1 MIKNI
6 KVLFTLMLM
15 SFASKAQVL
24 TDTIYKS
31 GKWWHI
37 NMENLYKDNTQS
49 DTTDYSIHEK
59 VEILKSDNVFKVAIG
74 NKMLEYK
81 IISEKRITDSEIPFV
96 QYQTLLNNQAKELT
110 FTDMRDGSF
119 YVNINWEIGACIA
132 PGSIRTV
139 ADNTRKQRN
148 N

>member
-1 MIKNI
+1 
-6 KVLFTLMLM
+6 
-15 SFASKAQVL
+15 
-24 TDTIYKS
+24 
-31 GKWWHI
+31 
-37 NMENLYKDNTQS
+37 MENLYKDNTQS

-139 ADNTRKQRN
+139 ADNRRKQRN